1 MKNEQ
6 AVIRYREYFDRFERT
21 LNGESGTPL
30 HGLRREAI
38 GTLERLGFPTLKQE
52 DWRFTNI
59 GPLLD
64 TDFIPASPDSGA
76 LPERSKLQPFLEGL
90 DDALTMVFVD
100 GSFVPALSTIDGIP
114 EGLMLRSIAEMT
126 KLDSALP
133 GGMNADVSEGTQAF
147 PALNAAFLLDGAY
160 IRLRRNVTCDRVVHL
175 LLLATASD
183 VPLLIQPRIHIA
195 VEEGASLKVV
205 EQYASLAGG
214 TYFTNAAVS
223 VEVGRNAGLEHVVVQ
238 NESIQAFHIGM
249 TQARIARD
257 GRYSNRYFGFGS
269 ALTRS
274 NITTVFDGEHAES
287 VLEGL
292 YLPTGTQH
300 MDHFTLIDHAQ
311 PNCESHELYKGI
323 LNDSTRAVFSG
334 RIIVRQD
341 AQKTNAKQSN
351 NNLLLS
357 DDARVNTKPQLEIY
371 ADDVKCTH
379 GATIGRLSDDALF
392 YLRSRGIGEA
402 QATSLLSHA
411 FAAELV
417 ARVSIEPLRDVLNAH
432 IHARLDRSTIN

>member
-6 AVIRYREYFDRFERT
+6 AVLRYREYFDRFEST

-38 GTLERLGFPTLKQE
+38 GTVERLGFPTLKQE

-64 TDFIPASPDSGA
+64 TDFIPATPVAGA
-76 LPERSKLQPFLEGL
+76 LPQRSELQPFLAGL
-90 DDALTMVFVD
+90 TDALTMVFLD
-100 GSFVPALSTIDGIP
+100 GSYVSALSTVDTLPDG
-114 EGLMLRSIAEMT
+114 LTVRSLADMT
-126 KLDSALP
+126 ELDSALP
-133 GGMNADVSEGTQAF
+133 GGMDADISDGTQAF

-160 IRLRRNVTCDRVVHL
+160 IRLRRGIACDRVVHL
-175 LLLATASD
+175 LVLSSATD
-183 VPLLIQPRIHIA
+183 TPLLIQPRIHIA
-195 VEEGASLKVV
+195 VEAGASLRVV
-205 EQYASLAGG
+205 EQYASLGSGAH
-214 TYFTNAAVS
+214 FTNAAVS
-223 VEVGRNAGLEHVVVQ
+223 VEVASNAVLEHVVVQ
-238 NESIQAFHIGM
+238 QENTQAFHIGM
-249 TQARIARD
+249 THARVARD
-257 GRYSNRYFGFGS
+257 GRYSNRYFGFGG
-269 ALTRS
+269 ALTRN
-274 NITTVFDGEHAES
+274 NITAVFDGENAEA

-300 MDHFTLIDHAQ
+300 MDHFTIIDHAQ
-311 PNCESHELYKGI
+311 PHCESHELYKGI
-323 LNDSTRAVFSG
+323 LGDSTRAVFSG

-357 DDARVNTKPQLEIY
+357 DDAKVNTKPQLEIY

-379 GATIGRLSDDALF
+379 GATVGRLSDDALF
-392 YLRSRGIGEA
+392 YLRSRGIDAG
-402 QATSLLSHA
+402 QARSILAHA

-417 ARVSIEPLRDVLNAH
+417 DRVTIESMHDSLNAL
-432 IHARLDRSTIN
+432 INARLNRSTIS

>member
-6 AVIRYREYFDRFERT
+6 AVLRYREYFDRFEST

-38 GTLERLGFPTLKQE
+38 GTVERLGFPTLKQE

-64 TDFIPASPDSGA
+64 TDFIPATPVAGA
-76 LPERSKLQPFLEGL
+76 LPQRSELQPFLAGL
-90 DDALTMVFVD
+90 TDALTMVFLD
-100 GSFVPALSTIDGIP
+100 GSYVSALSTVDTLPDG
-114 EGLMLRSIAEMT
+114 LTVRSLADMT
-126 KLDSALP
+126 ELDSALP
-133 GGMNADVSEGTQAF
+133 GGMDADISDGTQAF

-160 IRLRRNVTCDRVVHL
+160 IRLRRGIACDRVVHL
-175 LLLATASD
+175 LVLSSATD
-183 VPLLIQPRIHIA
+183 TPLLIQPRIHIA
-195 VEEGASLKVV
+195 VE
-205 EQYASLAGG
+205 
-214 TYFTNAAVS
+214 NAAVS
-223 VEVGRNAGLEHVVVQ
+223 VEVASNAVLEHVVVQ
-238 NESIQAFHIGM
+238 QENTQAFHIGM
-249 TQARIARD
+249 THARVARD
-257 GRYSNRYFGFGS
+257 GRYSNRYFGFGG
-269 ALTRS
+269 ALTRN
-274 NITTVFDGEHAES
+274 NITAVFDGENAEA

-300 MDHFTLIDHAQ
+300 MDHFTIIDHAQ
-311 PNCESHELYKGI
+311 PHCESHELYKGI
-323 LNDSTRAVFSG
+323 LGDSTRAVFSG

-357 DDARVNTKPQLEIY
+357 DDAKVNTKPQLEIY

-379 GATIGRLSDDALF
+379 GATVGRLSDDALF
-392 YLRSRGIGEA
+392 YLRSRGIDAG
-402 QATSLLSHA
+402 QARSILAHA

-417 ARVSIEPLRDVLNAH
+417 DRVTIESMHDSLNAL
-432 IHARLDRSTIN
+432 INARLNRSTIS